1 MKAWKA
7 MSLKGSTIFLLI
19 EYEGRTGGCIPEVL
33 GIRNEH
39 SKVLFFFFIEINFHQ
54 WTLNGKLLHEN
65 LNSAFKKKCFP
76 QPWDREKIQK
86 PSDRFQGNGPYCKI
100 PTKNQPSRVLH
111 MAWELIAI

>member
-39 SKVLFFFFIEINFHQ
+39 SKVLFFFSLRLISI
-54 WTLNGKLLHEN
+54 
-65 LNSAFKKKCFP
+65 S
-76 QPWDREKIQK
+76 
-86 PSDRFQGNGPYCKI
+86 
-100 PTKNQPSRVLH
+100 
-111 MAWELIAI
+111 EL